1 MGWSLRVRLR
11 RFDLVNLVFLKLDLA
26 FSRKTVIP
34 VVVVAAPRD
43 AFDLCWLSRLDLWRL
58 SQSLLRPW
66 SQSLL
71 RLTWLALL

>member
-1 MGWSLRVRLR
+1 MGRSLRVRLR

-34 VVVVAAPRD
+34 VVMVSALRG
-43 AFDLCWLSRLDLWRL
+43 AFDLWLSRLDLWRL
-58 SQSLLRPW
+58 SQCLLGTW
-66 SQSLL
+66 GQSLL

>member
-1 MGWSLRVRLR
+1 MRLR

-34 VVVVAAPRD
+34 VVMVSALRG
-43 AFDLCWLSRLDLWRL
+43 AFDLWLSRLDLWRL

-66 SQSLL
+66 SQSQL

>member
-1 MGWSLRVRLR
+1 MGRSLRVRLR

-34 VVVVAAPRD
+34 VVMVSALRG
-43 AFDLCWLSRLDLWRL
+43 AFDLWLSRLDLWRL
-58 SQSLLRPW
+58 SQWLLGTW

>member
-1 MGWSLRVRLR
+1 MRLR

-34 VVVVAAPRD
+34 VVMVSALRG
-43 AFDLCWLSRLDLWRL
+43 AFDLWLSRLDLWRL
-58 SQSLLRPW
+58 SQSLLGSW

>member
-1 MGWSLRVRLR
+1 MGRSLRVRLR

-34 VVVVAAPRD
+34 VVMVSALRG
-43 AFDLCWLSRLDLWRL
+43 AFDLWLSRLDLWRL
-58 SQSLLRPW
+58 SQWLLGSW

>member
-34 VVVVAAPRD
+34 VVMVSALRG
-43 AFDLCWLSRLDLWRL
+43 AFDLWLSRLDLWRL
-58 SQSLLRPW
+58 SQSLLGSW

>member
-34 VVVVAAPRD
+34 VVMVSALRG
-43 AFDLCWLSRLDLWRL
+43 AFDLWLSRLDLWRL
-58 SQSLLRPW
+58 SQWLLGTW

>member
-34 VVVVAAPRD
+34 VVMVSALRG
-43 AFDLCWLSRLDLWRL
+43 AFDLWLSRLDLWRL
-58 SQSLLRPW
+58 SQWLLGTW
-66 SQSLL
+66 SQSLQ

>member
-1 MGWSLRVRLR
+1 M
-11 RFDLVNLVFLKLDLA
+11 
-26 FSRKTVIP
+26 IP
-34 VVVVAAPRD
+34 VVMVAAPSD
-43 AFDLCWLSRLDLWRL
+43 AFDLWLSRLDLWRL

>member
-1 MGWSLRVRLR
+1 MRLR

-34 VVVVAAPRD
+34 VVMVSALRG
-43 AFDLCWLSRLDLWRL
+43 AFDLWLSRLDLWRL
-58 SQSLLRPW
+58 SQWLLGTW

>member
-34 VVVVAAPRD
+34 VVMVSALRG
-43 AFDLCWLSRLDLWRL
+43 AFNLWLSRLDLWRL
-58 SQSLLRPW
+58 SQWLLGTW

>member
-1 MGWSLRVRLR
+1 MGRSLRVRLR

-34 VVVVAAPRD
+34 VVMVSALRG
-43 AFDLCWLSRLDLWRL
+43 AFDLWLSRLDLWRL
-58 SQSLLRPW
+58 SQCLLGTW